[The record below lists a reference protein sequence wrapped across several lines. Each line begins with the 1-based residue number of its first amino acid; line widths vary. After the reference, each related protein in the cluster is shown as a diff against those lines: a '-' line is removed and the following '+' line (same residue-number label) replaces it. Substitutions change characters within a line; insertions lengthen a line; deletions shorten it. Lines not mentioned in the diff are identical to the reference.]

1 MNSKRTTRPSRYP
14 AIVFLGTLLLLALA
28 LAGCGG
34 GGSAPPPAQNQ
45 NPRPT
50 LTSLSPTSVNA
61 GDPEFTLTANGS
73 SFIATSKVRWNGADR
88 TTTFVSSTQLTAT
101 IPASDVAAGGTVNV
115 TVFNPTPGGGTSTA
129 ATFTINNP
137 APTLTSISPNS
148 ASAGATDITLTV
160 TGTNFVPGSMVRW
173 NGEDRTTTFS
183 SATQL
188 SATIPASDLAAGG
201 TAQVTVFNP
210 APSGGLTDPLPFTI
224 NNPAPTIT
232 SISPLSALAG
242 TAGFSL
248 TVNGTGFVTT
258 SVVRWKGI
266 DRPTTFL
273 SATQLAAD
281 ISAADIAIAGAVQV
295 TVFNPAPAGGLSAA
309 STFTV
314 TAAPA
319 VIVKTT
325 QLPATGSGKEYDFTL
340 EATGGITPYTWSISS
355 GALPGGLTLDATTG
369 RIAGTVPTVGSD
381 TPFNFTVRAADSAT
395 VPTTATRLLSM
406 LVRAAGNLGRND
418 ACTANST
425 AGTTQISNGRIR
437 ATISPYGDIDVYSFQ
452 GTAGQ
457 QVTIEIFAERLDLD
471 GNPFNRDSWLDSVL
485 ELLDNTCPNASLNGT
500 NALAFDDDIITGE
513 LQDSHIENF
522 TLPYTGLYFIR
533 VRDFRGDGRP
543 DFVYELTLSGA
554 D

>member
-1 MNSKRTTRPSRYP
+1 VT
-14 AIVFLGTLLLLALA
+14 
-28 LAGCGG
+28 
-34 GGSAPPPAQNQ
+34 
-45 NPRPT
+45 
-50 LTSLSPTSVNA
+50 A

-73 SFIATSKVRWNGADR
+73 SFISTSKVRWNGADR

-115 TVFNPTPGGGTSTA
+115 TVFNPTPGGGTSSE

-137 APTLTSISPNS
+137 VPTLTSISPNS
-148 ASAGATDITLTV
+148 ATAGGTGTTLTV
-160 TGTNFVPGSMVRW
+160 TGTNFVPSSVVRW

-224 NNPAPTIT
+224 NNPNPTIT
-232 SISPLSALAG
+232 SIVPTSALAG

-273 SATQLAAD
+273 SGTQLAAD
-281 ISAADIAIAGAVQV
+281 ISAADIAIAGTVQV

-309 STFTV
+309 SPFTI
-314 TAAPA
+314 TAAPT
-319 VIVKTT
+319 VILKTT

-381 TPFNFTVRAADSAT
+381 TPFSFTVRAADSAT
-395 VPTTATRLLSM
+395 VPNTGTRLLSM

-418 ACTANST
+418 ACTANSA

-437 ATISPYGDIDVYSFQ
+437 ASISPYGDIDVYSFQ

-471 GNPFNRDSWLDSVL
+471 GNPFNRDSWMDSLL
-485 ELLDNTCPNASLNGT
+485 ELLDNTCPAATLNAT
-500 NALAFDDDIITGE
+500 TALAFNDDQSFEPIHI
-513 LQDSHIENF
+513 QDSLIRNF
-522 TLPYTGLYFIR
+522 PLPYTGLYFIR